1 MVILYIRSK
10 NAYAYTIITVLQ
22 YMVNILFYTLYY
34 EW

>member
-1 MVILYIRSK
+1 MVILYISK

-22 YMVNILFYTLYY
+22 YMVNTLFYTLYY